1 MVRDALQLIRL
12 SFRHNPANMLTY
24 LERDTIE
31 QFIVAMW
38 GMIRDEDIDISVNS
52 MRLLL
57 ILDEKY
63 DIKRYE
69 S

>member
-1 MVRDALQLIRL
+1 
-12 SFRHNPANMLTY
+12 MLTY

-38 GMIRDEDIDISVNS
+38 GMIWDEDIDIAVSS

-57 ILDEKY
+57 LLDEKY